1 MQLILMISLAV
12 VVYLMAIAVPR
23 VEENGEKQNGG
34 SSTNLHLEKLDALL
48 AKGKDKALRRLKVV
62 IMKTDN
68 FISRQLNNKEEKL

>member
-34 SSTNLHLEKLDALL
+34 KQERDS
-48 AKGKDKALRRLKVV
+48 
-62 IMKTDN
+62 
-68 FISRQLNNKEEKL
+68 